1 MVHSTMQT
9 LKNLMNGDILIVS
22 MRLFTFLVFFV
33 AGFGLWAES
42 LPEWMIP
49 LREALYEEQQSA
61 DQIMPLFTRTK
72 AEAERNLS
80 GTALDLALSRASL
93 FIGRAFLTEERNEE
107 ARSHFAEGLRLAEK
121 AVAAAPS
128 AEAWVLRAENLSYL
142 CQIGPWTFTAANG
155 LDVEKFAKNALAID
169 SRNAAAQYLIAA
181 RWVFAPAPFN
191 NLKKGIDMMKDI
203 EQNGD
208 MEKTDRFNVYSAIGY
223 GYIQQKKFDEAK
235 PWLQKALEIYPT
247 NKFAAELLDNAT
259 NKRR

>member
-1 MVHSTMQT
+1 MTEKRPALKNLCIQPMQT

-22 MRLFTFLVFFV
+22 MRLFTFLIFLA

-61 DQIMPLFTRTK
+61 DQIMPLYTRTK

-93 FIGRAFLTEERNEE
+93 FVGRAFLTEERNEE
-107 ARSHFAEGLRLAEK
+107 ARNHFAEGLRLAEK
-121 AVAAAPS
+121 AVTANPS

-155 LDVEKFAKNALAID
+155 LDVEKFA
-169 SRNAAAQYLIAA
+169 
-181 RWVFAPAPFN
+181 
-191 NLKKGIDMMKDI
+191 
-203 EQNGD
+203 
-208 MEKTDRFNVYSAIGY
+208 
-223 GYIQQKKFDEAK
+223 
-235 PWLQKALEIYPT
+235 
-247 NKFAAELLDNAT
+247 
-259 NKRR
+259 